1 MIYCLAD
8 FNRKIILQFQNWEND
23 AKKLQE
29 DLRNVQGQ
37 RDEDKVR
44 ITEFDVS
51 ICHDLYD
58 DLTVFSLK
66 YTPE

>member
-1 MIYCLAD
+1 VIYCLAD

-51 ICHDLYD
+51 ICHDFYD
-58 DLTVFSLK
+58 DLMFFSIK